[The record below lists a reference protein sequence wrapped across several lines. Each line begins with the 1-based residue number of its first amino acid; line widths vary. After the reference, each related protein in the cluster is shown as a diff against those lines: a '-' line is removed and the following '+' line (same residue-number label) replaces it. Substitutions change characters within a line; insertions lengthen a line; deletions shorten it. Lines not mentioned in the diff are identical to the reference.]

1 MHIAF
6 CGANRPIVTI
16 LLGTL
21 LLASASKGQS
31 TFGTIVGSV
40 KDPDGAAIV
49 GVKITV
55 TNQGTSIARQ
65 ALSDGNG
72 NYEVTHLNP
81 GLYSVAAEFPGFQRH
96 LHQQVNLETR
106 QILRIDIPMSVGQV
120 TETVTVAAQ
129 APLVESE
136 TGTVSDVRTGRQ
148 MRELPLNFVRGDA
161 FGGGIYKYMSLTP
174 GSFRYEGSSAH
185 SFGGSRSF
193 QNGFVFDGTT
203 LGDQGGGQITPA
215 QPSFETIQEMKLTM
229 VNNSAE
235 YGSVATVTLTS
246 KSGTNQLHGS
256 GFHQY
261 STGSLN
267 ARNFFQTSVPFRVYN
282 QFGGSI
288 GGPVV
293 LPRYDGRNR
302 TFFFGAFEGN
312 RNHQQRV
319 FNSSVPSL
327 AMRQGDFSQV
337 LNNAGNLIVIR
348 DPANGQPFAGNRI
361 PSARFSSVSSKAQD
375 RFYPAPNFG
384 APTLLAQ
391 NLRATVSNAP
401 AWDHFDFRLDH
412 RLNDK
417 NSAYARFTWRNMP
430 NRVPQGELPN
440 FGLGDQLRRIRNGS
454 LVDTHVIS
462 PSMVN
467 ELRAGFAWHANPR
480 QGPLAGLPIVEFLG
494 IQGLT
499 SKADIRGVPEMVITG
514 FSSIT
519 QNEFN
524 SGPTHGSY
532 DFIDNLTIMK
542 GRHSLKVGFNFRKNT
557 TSTEQ
562 IPITI
567 FGRYEFTGT
576 YAGFSYADFLLGIPQ
591 TTRRTTPPKKVYGDN
606 VVYAGYLQDD
616 FKLHPNLTLNLGLR
630 YEWMNPFAEKFDR
643 SYNFDLVTGKIV
655 VPTQAVLQQDVSPF
669 LPASIQFA
677 TADQAGFPRRGLRR
691 SDNNNFDPRLGI
703 AWRPFGH
710 ARTVVRGGAG
720 VFHNS
725 LSSSTFSSLSGS
737 GPFISNETFTNQ
749 IVNGLPLFQFPEPFL
764 RVGSLGTQDV
774 AGVNQNIFNP
784 YTLQWNF
791 TIEQEFAATAF
802 RTSYLGTRSV
812 NLLYRRNFNQ
822 PRASITPFDNNRRP
836 FPQFR
841 NITFVENG
849 GNSTYHAL
857 QFEAERK
864 LSKGLYFQVGWTWAK
879 QLAHGID
886 NGEQGSVIE
895 NAYNRNA
902 DRGDDL
908 YMVRHRF
915 VSSYIWELP
924 IGPGQKWLGS
934 LRGLGAHLV
943 GGWRI
948 SGVTLLQT
956 GQRFTPTFTGR
967 DPSNT
972 NTVGGRADRIANGNL
987 PKSERSID
995 RWFDFSAFAVPPVN
1009 AARFGTSA
1017 IGVLEGPGTRNLDLS
1032 LFKHFRLSEKARLE
1046 LSLSTTNTF
1055 NHPNFLLPA
1064 ANISAPTAVGRISAL
1079 QGQDETGPRTVIL
1092 GTRIEF

>member
-1 MHIAF
+1 MKRH
-6 CGANRPIVTI
+6 CLLI
-16 LLGTL
+16 LTL
-21 LLASASKGQS
+21 LLAPAAKGQS

-55 TNQGTSIARQ
+55 TNEGTSIAKQ
-65 ALSDGNG
+65 TQSDGSG

-81 GLYSVAAEFPGFQRH
+81 GPYSVAAEFPGFQRH
-96 LHQQVNLETR
+96 LHQQVNLETG
-106 QILRIDIPMSVGQV
+106 QILRIDIPMRVGQV
-120 TETVTVAAQ
+120 TETVTVEAQ

-136 TGTVSDVRTGRQ
+136 TGTISDVRTGRQ

-161 FGGGIYKYMSLTP
+161 FGGGIFKYMSLTP
-174 GSFRYEGSSAH
+174 GSFRYQGASSH

-215 QPSFETIQEMKLTM
+215 QPSLESIQEMKLTM

-246 KSGTNQLHGS
+246 KSGTNQFHGS
-256 GFHQY
+256 GFQQY

-267 ARNFFQTSVPFRVYN
+267 ARNFFQSSVPFRVYN

-302 TFFFGAFEGN
+302 TFFFGAYEGN
-312 RNHQQRV
+312 RDHQQRA

-327 AMRQGDFSQV
+327 ALRQGDFSQ
-337 LNNAGNLIVIR
+337 LFNNAGSLIVIR
-348 DPANGQPFAGNRI
+348 DPSNGQAFAGNRI
-361 PSARFSSVSSKAQD
+361 PSSRFSSVSVKAQD

-384 APTLLAQ
+384 PPTQLDQ

-401 AWDHFDFRLDH
+401 SWDHFDFRLDH
-412 RLNDK
+412 RIKDK

-454 LVDTHVIS
+454 LVDTHMIS
-462 PSMVN
+462 PSVVN
-467 ELRAGFAWHANPR
+467 EFRAGFAWHANPR
-480 QGPLAGLPIVEFLG
+480 QGPLDGLPIVEFLG
-494 IQGLT
+494 IRGLT
-499 SKADIRGVPEMVITG
+499 SKADIRGVPQMVIPG

-519 QNEFN
+519 QNDFN
-524 SGPTHGSY
+524 SGPKHGSY
-532 DFIDNLTIMK
+532 DLIDNVTIVR
-542 GRHSLKVGFNFRKNT
+542 GRHSLKVGFNFRRNT
-557 TSTEQ
+557 TATEG

-567 FGRYEFTGT
+567 FGRYDFTGT
-576 YAGFSYADFLLGIPQ
+576 FTGFSYADFLLGIPQ
-591 TTRRTTPPKKVYGDN
+591 TTRRTTPPKKVYGGN

-616 FKLHPNLTLNLGLR
+616 FRLHPNLTLNVGLR

-643 SYNFDLVTGKIV
+643 SFNFDPATGNIV
-655 VPTQAVLQQDVSPF
+655 VPTQTVLQQDISPF
-669 LPASIQFA
+669 IPTSIRFA
-677 TADQAGFPRRGLRR
+677 TADQAGFPQRGLRR
-691 SDNNNFDPRLGI
+691 PDGNNLDPRLGL
-703 AWRPFGH
+703 AWRPFGN

-720 VFHNS
+720 VFRNN
-725 LSSSTFSSLSGS
+725 LSSATFSILSGG

-749 IVNGLPLFQFPEPFL
+749 IVNGVPLFQFPEPFL
-764 RVGSLGTQDV
+764 HVGSLGVQDIS
-774 AGVNQNIFNP
+774 GVNPNIFNP

-791 TIEQEFAATAF
+791 TLEHQFAATAF

-812 NLLYRRNFNQ
+812 NLLYRRNLNQ
-822 PRASITPFDNNRRP
+822 PEPSAAPFNNNRRP

-841 NITFVENG
+841 NITYVENG
-849 GNSTYHAL
+849 GNSMYHAW
-857 QFEAERK
+857 QAEAERK
-864 LSKGLYFQVGWTWAK
+864 FSKGLYFQAGWTWAK

-886 NGEQGSVIE
+886 NGEEGALIE
-895 NAYNRNA
+895 NAYNRSA

-924 IGPGQKWLGS
+924 FGPGQKWLGNLHGVS
-934 LRGLGAHLV
+934 GHMV
-943 GGWRI
+943 GGWRLA
-948 SGVTLLQT
+948 GVTLLQT

-972 NTVGGRADRIANGNL
+972 NTVGGRPDRIANGNL
-987 PKSERSID
+987 PKSERTIG
-995 RWFDFSAFAVPPVN
+995 RWFDVSAFAPPPVN
-1009 AARFGTSA
+1009 AGRFGNSG
-1017 IGVLEGPGTRNLDLS
+1017 IGVLEGPGTRNFSLG
-1032 LFKHFRLSEKARLE
+1032 LFKNFRFGEKARLE
-1046 LSLSTTNTF
+1046 MSISTTNTF
-1055 NHPNFLLPA
+1055 NHPNFLNPA
-1064 ANISAPTAVGRISAL
+1064 ANISAPTAVGRISSL